1 LKNLWEN
8 GLCLCVKVWR
18 CGMNVDDEFDI
29 EIRINGLRGKRLGGL
44 ATSGKIGIYG
54 NQSNCLFICVCL
66 VCGDEFMMIWNKFNW
81 FNH

>member
-1 LKNLWEN
+1 
-8 GLCLCVKVWR
+8 
-18 CGMNVDDEFDI
+18 MNVDDEFDI

-66 VCGDEFMMIWNKFNW
+66 VCGDEFMMI
-81 FNH
+81 